1 MAPPR
6 IPPQGPEEWAT
17 TIAHHDAAIG
27 SLSHRITGVETGL
40 RTLQG
45 EVHTGFV
52 GLNTQFSQLGN
63 GLSSLNSKLDAQP
76 KLNLHQSVSTVLA
89 LSVLFSMVVGG
100 IIWVTTNQFAGV
112 VAEQKAFNAAIAG
125 RAEKIDARID
135 KNETSIDKIR
145 ETIGHWMTTTEPRRA
160 DANQQARR

>member
-45 EVHTGFV
+45 EVHSGFT
-52 GLNTQFSQLGN
+52 GLNVQYANMNN
-63 GLSSLNSKLDAQP
+63 GLSALASKLDAQP
-76 KLNLHQSVSTVLA
+76 KINLHQSVSTVLA

-112 VAEQKAFNAAIAG
+112 VAEQRAFNAAIAG
-125 RAEKIDARID
+125 RADKIDTRID

-145 ETIGHWMTTTEPRRA
+145 ETIGHWMTTTEPRRS
-160 DANQQARR
+160 DVGQQARR